1 MSPRSTRWI
10 HAVHKWTGL
19 IIGINVLLFSVTAAY
34 LLIDEMVHQYTEHG
48 ESEEN
53 IPLDPAKRLPLQP
66 TIDQIETHFAS
77 VPGIVGRIM
86 PAHFVGDVDRILV
99 VAGKENYLIYER
111 DPYTGALALEK
122 GTLPEGIAPIGEAES
137 GADVEAASLGVRIS
151 DFMLHLHAELMLGI
165 WGTLIVGTLGLV
177 FLISTITGWIIYGP
191 FMKAMAF
198 GFIRQGRA
206 LHLRMADMHKLVGI
220 AALAFNLLM
229 ALTGIGL
236 TFGIFGIQYRVM
248 ADLKK
253 SEAAMGGFE
262 KADPLPSFETVWA
275 QAQTLYP
282 DQYVS
287 RIDFP
292 VEEAIQGD
300 RVYSSYAEPNP
311 RDPGLFPGIGIIT
324 AETAP
329 RAHPYPLVW
338 WMKAIL
344 VGGRLHTGAL
354 GGNLVLLAYLF
365 LSLSSGFLSVSGYV
379 MYIAKWRK
387 ARRAKAQS
395 TEVLADDVDEGALQE
410 SAAAFSI
417 ERG

>member
-34 LLIDEMVHQYTEHG
+34 LLVDEMAHQYLEHG
-48 ESEEN
+48 KAEEN
-53 IPLDPAKRLPLQP
+53 VPLDPAKRLPLQP
-66 TIDQIETHFAS
+66 AIDQIETHFAS
-77 VPGIVGRIM
+77 VPGVVGRVI
-86 PAHFVGDVDRILV
+86 PAHFVGDLDRLLV
-99 VAGKENYLIYER
+99 VAGRGNYLIYER

-122 GTLPEGIAPIGEAES
+122 GTLPEGIAPIGEAGP
-137 GADVEAASLGVRIS
+137 GATEETASLAVQIS
-151 DFMLHLHAELMLGI
+151 DFMLHLHAELFLEI
-165 WGTLIVGTLGLV
+165 WGTLLVGTLGVIFLV
-177 FLISTITGWIIYGP
+177 STITGWIIYGP

-229 ALTGIGL
+229 AVTGIGL
-236 TFGIFGIQYRVM
+236 TFGIFGIQFQVM
-248 ADLKK
+248 ADLKE

-262 KADPLPSFETVWA
+262 KADPLPSFDTVWA
-275 QAQTLYP
+275 QAQSLYP

-292 VEEAIQGD
+292 VAEAIQGD

-324 AETAP
+324 AEAAP
-329 RAHPYPLVW
+329 RAQHYPLAW

-395 TEVLADDVDEGALQE
+395 ACAVTEEVDESVLPE